1 MRILLIEDDRKIADA
16 LLKSLR
22 DEAYIVDH
30 ARTGED
36 GEELAYVNRY
46 DAIVLDVML
55 PAQDGWTTCEHLRKE
70 GNNTPVLMLTALGDI
85 TDRVKGLNLGADDY
99 LTKPFYFAELEAR
112 LRAIVRRPTDT
123 RTTTL
128 AQFGLKLDLNAHRA
142 ERDGKELVLTAREF
156 RLLELFLLH
165 PGKVLS
171 RETISEHLW
180 DMNYEPRSNVLEA
193 FIKFLRQKVDR
204 GFSRPLIHTVRG
216 VGYVLK
222 AEDA

>member
-1 MRILLIEDDRKIADA
+1 
-16 LLKSLR
+16 
-22 DEAYIVDH
+22 
-30 ARTGED
+30 
-36 GEELAYVNRY
+36 
-46 DAIVLDVML
+46 
-55 PAQDGWTTCEHLRKE
+55 
-70 GNNTPVLMLTALGDI
+70 
-85 TDRVKGLNLGADDY
+85 
-99 LTKPFYFAELEAR
+99 
-112 LRAIVRRPTDT
+112 
-123 RTTTL
+123 
-128 AQFGLKLDLNAHRA
+128 LKLDLNAHRA